1 MRETNILITGVGG
14 QGIISASRLL
24 AQAIQSMG
32 ERVIVGETF
41 GASQREGSVISNVR
55 IGLYVH
61 GPMIPL
67 GTADYLIAFEPYEAL
82 RCLHYLKPDGV
93 VIANVQPVV
102 PVRDQL
108 SESYPA
114 VGGVWERL
122 KSRSAAV
129 YRLQATG
136 TAGRIAVDYQS
147 RYDVTNVIILGGAT
161 AIDKF
166 PVDEEL
172 LKATLQ
178 ARFKS
183 SSLPMNLEALEV
195 GRAMIKEMRNERKED
210 S

>member
-1 MRETNILITGVGG
+1 MRETNILITGIGG
-14 QGIISASRLL
+14 QGIISASYLL
-24 AQAIQSMG
+24 AQAVQSTG

-55 IGLYVH
+55 IGSCVH
-61 GPMIPL
+61 GPMIAL

-82 RCLHYLKPDGV
+82 RCLHYLRSNGV

-108 SESYPA
+108 SETYPP
-114 VGGVWERL
+114 VDKVWERL

-129 YRLQATG
+129 YQLQATEA
-136 TAGRIAVDYQS
+136 AGRIAVDYQS

-161 AIDKF
+161 AIDEF

-183 SSLPMNLEALEV
+183 SSLPMNLEALEA
-195 GRAMIKEMRNERKED
+195 GRAMMRR
-210 S
+210 